1 MSDPIQQPIQAP
13 SPPPPPPPQPAAE
26 LPAPRPTRLRPFA
39 IGLFVLGLIL
49 LVGEIVKLIPMGFG
63 PPIALAVFGI
73 ALFGLSFIPLPVVP
87 DTEPPLPP
95 MQKIAGVFYEP
106 TRVFRNL
113 RVHPHW
119 VAAYLVVVVLT
130 VVYMVAFVQRL
141 TPERIVNHRIEK
153 IGEMGPP
160 FAPPPDRLEQMR
172 SQQLDEAKSPVKRA
186 GAAATAFAAAFIFGA
201 IVSALYL
208 LGTLAFGG
216 RINFWQA
223 LAVYFYASLPVIV
236 IQKVLSLVILYIKD
250 PEDIHPILG
259 ADNLVQDN
267 LGILFTPSVH
277 PVLFV
282 IASWIGILSFYGL
295 WLKAKGLQNGGTRVS
310 SSAGWGVAVTLWLLG
325 LVLVTIVTAL
335 FPGFIG

>member
-1 MSDPIQQPIQAP
+1 
-13 SPPPPPPPQPAAE
+13 
-26 LPAPRPTRLRPFA
+26 
-39 IGLFVLGLIL
+39 VLGLIL
-49 LVGEIVKLIPMGFG
+49 LVGEIAKVIPIGFG

-87 DTEPPLPP
+87 DPEPPLPP
-95 MQKIAGVFYEP
+95 FQKLAGIFYEP
-106 TRVFRNL
+106 ARVFRNL
-113 RVHPHW
+113 RAHPHW

-160 FAPPPDRLEQMR
+160 FAPPADRLEQMR
-172 SQQLDEAKSPVKRA
+172 AQQLDEAKSPLKRA
-186 GAAATAFAAAFIFGA
+186 GAAATAFFGAFIFGV

-223 LAVYFYASLPVIV
+223 LAVYFYASVPVIV

-267 LGILFTPSVH
+267 LGILFSPSAH

-282 IASWIGILSFYGL
+282 IASWIGILSFYSL
-295 WLKAKGLQNGGTRVS
+295 WLKAKGLRYGGTRVG
-310 SSAGWGVAVTLWLLG
+310 SSAAWGVAITMWLLG